1 LEKTQ
6 VESRHASLI
15 SSPTSSTA
23 AAVDSH
29 IAPEPSATTLQM
41 PGILSSS
48 IATPMDSVEKPVAMK
63 PFVSL
68 GASHPALNTPRMG
81 SDHIGPDNT
90 LDAAAGDRM
99 RLGHNWDDPELY
111 IDKSDKAPK
120 NIPDEIDL
128 NTFHVFDKAIEYDHW
143 LGEPN
148 PWHADLHR
156 RLFPSQVIGFR
167 WMCDRHNQGG
177 GLVADVVGCGKVWLP
192 LTFQELALNY
202 RHTKQ
207 QIFFSGSAR

>member
-1 LEKTQ
+1 
-6 VESRHASLI
+6 
-15 SSPTSSTA
+15 
-23 AAVDSH
+23 
-29 IAPEPSATTLQM
+29 M

-68 GASHPALNTPRMG
+68 GASHPALNTPRMD

-120 NIPDEIDL
+120 IISDEIDHNMSHVFDKSTEYDHSLDDPNPIDKSDKALKIIPDEIDL
-128 NTFHVFDKAIEYDHW
+128 NMSHVFDKSTEYDHW
-143 LGEPN
+143 LDDPN
-148 PWHADLHR
+148 PWNTDLHR

-177 GLVADVVGCGKVWLP
+177 GLVADVVGCGKVRLP
-192 LTFQELALNY
+192 LTFQELALSY